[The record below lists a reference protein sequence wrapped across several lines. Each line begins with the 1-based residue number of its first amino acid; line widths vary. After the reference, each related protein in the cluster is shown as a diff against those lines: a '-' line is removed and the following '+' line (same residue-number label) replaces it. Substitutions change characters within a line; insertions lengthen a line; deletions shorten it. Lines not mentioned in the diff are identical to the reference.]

1 MKEQAQRYPLAW
13 PMNWKR
19 TPPDKRERAS
29 FRRTIK
35 TPTETVVNGQRVV
48 GTRDSSQPL
57 TIATAIDR
65 LVAELQRLGARDEI
79 LSSNVPV
86 SLKGL
91 PYSVSREPEDTG
103 AAVYITLGGKPLVF
117 ACDKWD
123 RVADNIAAIAQH
135 IDALRRI
142 DRYGVGK
149 LDQAFVGYAALPPSA
164 EDWRIVLGVGEY
176 ATVEQVDAAFLQKA
190 KDCHPDRGGTH
201 DDMAK
206 LTAARD
212 FARKV
217 LAG

>member
-1 MKEQAQRYPLAW
+1 MNEQAQRYPLAW

-19 TPPDKRERAS
+19 TPSRERRRAS
-29 FRRTIK
+29 FRSGGG
-35 TPTETVVNGQRVV
+35 EV
-48 GTRDSSQPL
+48 S
-57 TIATAIDR
+57 IANALDR
-65 LVAELQRLGARDEI
+65 LEGELTRLGATEPL
-79 LSSNVPV
+79 LSTNVPV
-86 SLKGL
+86 GL
-91 PYSVSREPEDTG
+91 RGMPYSSGPQPTDPG
-103 AAVYITLGGKPLVF
+103 AAVYVTLNKKPLVF

-149 LDQAFVGYAALPPSA
+149 LEQAFAGYAALPPSA

-176 ATVEQVDAAFLQKA
+176 ATLAQVDAAFLERA
-190 KDCHPDRGGTH
+190 RTTHPDVAGG
-201 DDMAK
+201 DNDEMAK

-217 LAG
+217 LA